1 MLLQIVL
8 KSLCIRCMCYVNIK
22 PWVWCV
28 FRCNLYVRL
37 LSEQCVLLFHFYAV
51 SGNMVMFYSIQGT
64 MKSAPFKLK
73 HPFFNVL
80 DDFSYS
86 AFPFRELSHFKVYTQ
101 SLGESLCL
109 RFLSRKTHYI
119 LSLSASRYCLRL
131 KSFLFVPQEL
141 SGLRF
146 FSRTAAWRDKKDAE
160 ASKSVTSPYRR
171 TAEAIFGG
179 RKSG

>member
-37 LSEQCVLLFHFYAV
+37 LSEQCVLLFYFYAA

-73 HPFFNVL
+73 HPFL
-80 DDFSYS
+80 M
-86 AFPFRELSHFKVYTQ
+86 
-101 SLGESLCL
+101 SLMIFQTAL
-109 RFLSRKTHYI
+109 FLSESFLILKCTRNLSKKASVCAFSQKTHYI

-131 KSFLFVPQEL
+131 KSFLSVPQEL

-160 ASKSVTSPYRR
+160 ASKIVTSPYKR

>member
-37 LSEQCVLLFHFYAV
+37 LSEQCVLLFYFYAA

-73 HPFFNVL
+73 LPFL
-80 DDFSYS
+80 M
-86 AFPFRELSHFKVYTQ
+86 
-101 SLGESLCL
+101 SLMIFQTAL
-109 RFLSRKTHYI
+109 FLSE
-119 LSLSASRYCLRL
+119 
-131 KSFLFVPQEL
+131 SFLILKYTRNL
-141 SGLRF
+141 SEKASVCAFSLRKLTIF
-146 FSRTAAWRDKKDAE
+146 CLFQRL
-160 ASKSVTSPYRR
+160 
-171 TAEAIFGG
+171 AIV
-179 RKSG
+179 